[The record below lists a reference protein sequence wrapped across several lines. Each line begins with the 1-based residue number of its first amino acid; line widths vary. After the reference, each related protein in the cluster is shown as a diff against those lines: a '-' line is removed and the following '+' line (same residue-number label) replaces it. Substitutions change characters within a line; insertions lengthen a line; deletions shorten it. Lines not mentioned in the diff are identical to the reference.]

1 MPSSSSS
8 GLTCG
13 RLYDLCLHTPDREDT
28 YCCYQA
34 MFCSGFKKADYD
46 KFFCSYHDEDYIL
59 WRGAANRRFL
69 PSQTPSCDALID
81 MAKL

>member
-1 MPSSSSS
+1 
-8 GLTCG
+8 
-13 RLYDLCLHTPDREDT
+13 
-28 YCCYQA
+28 